1 LPSRRST
8 LHQIGARVRTRFGHC
23 RSGNCT
29 GGNGRYL
36 LDGTLSMALFRLWR
50 RGLRA
55 NTKTP
60 PPFGSGVQEIGVID
74 LEPCRQAA
82 QQKRSEEQWVL
93 QLTIHA
99 DTGSQFRRASQM
111 VFCCSPTKAV
121 VIVAVEIVSSL
132 MNVQIAVLCDAATDY
147 AGKLN
152 LLGTFDTVV
161 TQQLPAVHPQ
171 CSVALRIVFSKVEEG
186 QHKVKMNFVD
196 EDGRFV
202 MPSIDIPVDVMLPP
216 DASFVARNF
225 LINIQ
230 QLKFEK
236 PGQYAIDIA
245 VDGRQETS
253 IPLQVKQV
261 QPPAKAEQ

>member
-1 LPSRRST
+1 
-8 LHQIGARVRTRFGHC
+8 
-23 RSGNCT
+23 
-29 GGNGRYL
+29 
-36 LDGTLSMALFRLWR
+36 
-50 RGLRA
+50 
-55 NTKTP
+55 
-60 PPFGSGVQEIGVID
+60 
-74 LEPCRQAA
+74 
-82 QQKRSEEQWVL
+82 
-93 QLTIHA
+93 
-99 DTGSQFRRASQM
+99 M

-121 VIVAVEIVSSL
+121 CIVAVETVSIL

-216 DASFVARNF
+216 DANFVARNF

-261 QPPAKAEQ
+261 QPTAKAEQ